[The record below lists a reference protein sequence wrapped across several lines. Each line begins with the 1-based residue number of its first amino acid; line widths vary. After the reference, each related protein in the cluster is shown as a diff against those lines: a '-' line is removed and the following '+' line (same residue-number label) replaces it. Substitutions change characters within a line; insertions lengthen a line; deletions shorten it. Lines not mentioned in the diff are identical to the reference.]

1 MFIACVA
8 VTALLAFATFG
19 SAMGKIQGVAQ
30 MRELLD
36 SVGVSASTGRILGF
50 IHLAG
55 AAGIIL
61 GLFVEPIGVA
71 AAGGLT
77 LYYLGAM
84 AAHARAKHPVK
95 QVFFPFPLLALS
107 LLALVLRIVTM

>member
-1 MFIACVA
+1 MFIVCVV
-8 VTALLAFATFG
+8 VTAFLAFASFG
-19 SAMGKIQGVAQ
+19 SAMGKIQGVPQ
-30 MRELLD
+30 MAELLD
-36 SVGVSASTGRILGF
+36 SVGVSASAGRILGF
-50 IHLAG
+50 IQLVG

-61 GLFVEPIGVA
+61 GLFVAPIGVA

-95 QVFFPFPLLALS
+95 QVFFPFPLLVLS
-107 LLALVLRIVTM
+107 LAALVLRIVTI

>member
-1 MFIACVA
+1 MFIACVV
-8 VTALLAFATFG
+8 VTAVLAVASFG
-19 SAMGKIQGVAQ
+19 SAMGKIQGIAQ
-30 MRELLD
+30 MTDLLG

-50 IHLAG
+50 VQLAG

-61 GLFVEPIGVA
+61 GLFVAPIGIA

-84 AAHARAKHPVK
+84 AAHARAKHPLK
-95 QVFFPFPLLALS
+95 QVFFPFPLVALS
-107 LLALVLRIVTM
+107 LAALVLRIITI

>member
-1 MFIACVA
+1 
-8 VTALLAFATFG
+8 
-19 SAMGKIQGVAQ
+19 MGKIQGIPQ

-50 IHLAG
+50 IQLAG
-55 AAGIIL
+55 AAGIVL
-61 GLFVEPIGVA
+61 GLFSAPLGIA

-77 LYYLGAM
+77 LYYLSAM

-95 QVFFPFPLLALS
+95 QLLVPFPLLALS
-107 LLALVLRIVTM
+107 LAALVLRIVTA

>member
-1 MFIACVA
+1 MFVACVV
-8 VTALLAFATFG
+8 VTAILAFASFG
-19 SAMGKIQGVAQ
+19 SAMGKIQGIPQ
-30 MRELLD
+30 MADLMS
-36 SVGVSASTGRILGF
+36 SVGVSAPTARILGF
-50 IHLAG
+50 IQLAG

-61 GLFVEPIGVA
+61 GLFWAPIGIA

-95 QVFFPFPLLALS
+95 QVFFPVPLVVLS
-107 LLALVLRIVTM
+107 LAALVLRIVTA